1 MWDIDLVEAK
11 HGSFLVPKVD
21 EFIGQSLK
29 LNKQWEE
36 ETLDLCKELLK
47 SDSIVVEVGSHI
59 GSHTVPISRMCKKV
73 FAFEMQRLIFQ
84 LLNANLMLNGRLNVH
99 TFFNAVS
106 NESNTIKL
114 GEMNWGVADENKLN
128 TGNGKFANLKHE
140 QGYPTKIVTLDEEL
154 RHLKQIDLLK
164 LDAEGEEVNILKGSK
179 EIINKF
185 KPHILTEFGE
195 RNINDLRELLKDDYE
210 LIDVSSKILFDVPNL
225 MMYCKPKIWI

>member
-1 MWDIDLVEAK
+1 MWDIDLVKAK

-29 LNKQWEE
+29 LNKEWEE
-36 ETLDLCKELLK
+36 KTLDICKQILK

-59 GSHTVPISRMCKKV
+59 GSHTVPISRMCGRV

-99 TFFNAVS
+99 THSNPVS
-106 NESNTIKL
+106 NESSTIKL
-114 GEMNWGVADENKLN
+114 AEMNWGASEENKLN
-128 TGNGKFANLKHE
+128 TGNGKFANLKHDK
-140 QGYPTKIVTLDEEL
+140 GYPTKIVTLDEEL
-154 RHLKQIDLLK
+154 GHLKQISLLK

-179 EIINKF
+179 EIIKKF

-195 RNINDLRELLKDDYE
+195 RNVADLRELLKDEYE
-210 LIDVSSKILFDVPNL
+210 LFDVSSKILFDVDNL
-225 MMYCKPKIWI
+225 MMYCKPRI

>member
-1 MWDIDLVEAK
+1 MWDIDLVKAK

-29 LNKQWEE
+29 LNKEWEE
-36 ETLDLCKELLK
+36 KTLDICKQILK

-59 GSHTVPISRMCKKV
+59 GSHTVPISRMCGRV

-99 TFFNAVS
+99 THSNPVS
-106 NESNTIKL
+106 NESSNIKL
-114 GEMNWGVADENKLN
+114 AEMNWGASEENKLN
-128 TGNGKFANLKHE
+128 TGNGKFANLKHDK
-140 QGYPTKIVTLDEEL
+140 GYPTKIVTLDEEL
-154 RHLKQIDLLK
+154 GHLKQISLLK

-179 EIINKF
+179 EIIKKF

-195 RNINDLRELLKDDYE
+195 RNIADLRNLLKDDYE
-210 LIDVSSKILFDVPNL
+210 LFDVSSKILFDVDNL
-225 MMYCKPKIWI
+225 MMYCKPRI

>member
-1 MWDIDLVEAK
+1 MWDIDLVKAK

-29 LNKQWEE
+29 LNKEWEE
-36 ETLDLCKELLK
+36 KTLDICKQILK

-59 GSHTVPISRMCKKV
+59 GSHTVPISRMCGRV

-99 TFFNAVS
+99 THSNPVS
-106 NESNTIKL
+106 NESSTIKL
-114 GEMNWGVADENKLN
+114 AEMNWGASEENKLN
-128 TGNGKFANLKHE
+128 TGNGKFANLKHDK
-140 QGYPTKIVTLDEEL
+140 GYPTKIVTLDEEL
-154 RHLKQIDLLK
+154 RHLKQISLLK

-179 EIINKF
+179 EIIKKF

-195 RNINDLRELLKDDYE
+195 RNVADLRELLKDEYE
-210 LIDVSSKILFDVPNL
+210 LFDVSSKILFDIDNL
-225 MMYCKPKIWI
+225 MMYCKPRI

>member
-1 MWDIDLVEAK
+1 MWDIDLVKAK

-29 LNKQWEE
+29 LNKEWEE
-36 ETLDLCKELLK
+36 KTLDICKQILK

-59 GSHTVPISRMCKKV
+59 GSHTVPISRMCERV

-99 TFFNAVS
+99 THSNPVS
-106 NESNTIKL
+106 NESSTIKL
-114 GEMNWGVADENKLN
+114 AEMNWGASEENKLN
-128 TGNGKFANLKHE
+128 TGNGKFANLKHDK
-140 QGYPTKIVTLDEEL
+140 GYPTKIVTLDEEL
-154 RHLKQIDLLK
+154 GHLKQISLLK

-179 EIINKF
+179 EIIKKF

-195 RNINDLRELLKDDYE
+195 RNIADLRNLLKDDYE
-210 LIDVSSKILFDVPNL
+210 LFDVSSKILFDVDNL
-225 MMYCKPKIWI
+225 MMYCKPRI

>member
-1 MWDIDLVEAK
+1 MWDIDLVKAK

-29 LNKQWEE
+29 LNKEWEE
-36 ETLDLCKELLK
+36 KTLDICKQILK

-59 GSHTVPISRMCKKV
+59 GSHTVPISRMCGRV

-99 TFFNAVS
+99 THSNPVS
-106 NESNTIKL
+106 NESSTIKL
-114 GEMNWGVADENKLN
+114 AEMNWGASEENKLN
-128 TGNGKFANLKHE
+128 TGNGKFANLKHNK
-140 QGYPTKIVTLDEEL
+140 GYPTKIVTLDEEL
-154 RHLKQIDLLK
+154 GHLKQISLLK

-179 EIINKF
+179 EIIQKF

-195 RNINDLRELLKDDYE
+195 RNIADLRELLKDDYE
-210 LIDVSSKILFDVPNL
+210 LFDVSSKILFDVDNL
-225 MMYCKPKIWI
+225 MMYCKPRI

>member
-1 MWDIDLVEAK
+1 MWDIDLVKAK

-29 LNKQWEE
+29 LNKEWEE
-36 ETLDLCKELLK
+36 KTLDICKQIIK

-59 GSHTVPISRMCKKV
+59 GSHTVPISRMCGRV

-99 TFFNAVS
+99 THSNPVS
-106 NESNTIKL
+106 NESSTIKL
-114 GEMNWGVADENKLN
+114 AEMNWGASEENKLN
-128 TGNGKFANLKHE
+128 TGNGKFANLKHDK
-140 QGYPTKIVTLDEEL
+140 GYPTKIVTLDEEL
-154 RHLKQIDLLK
+154 GHLKQISLLK

-179 EIINKF
+179 EIIKKF

-195 RNINDLRELLKDDYE
+195 RNIADLRNLLKDDYE
-210 LIDVSSKILFDVPNL
+210 LFDVSSKILFDVDNL
-225 MMYCKPKIWI
+225 MMYCKPRI

>member
-1 MWDIDLVEAK
+1 MWDIDLVKAK

-29 LNKQWEE
+29 LNKEWEE
-36 ETLDLCKELLK
+36 KTLDICKQILK

-59 GSHTVPISRMCKKV
+59 GSHTVPISRMCGKV

-99 TFFNAVS
+99 THSNPVS
-106 NESNTIKL
+106 NESSTIKL
-114 GEMNWGVADENKLN
+114 AEMNWGASEENKLN
-128 TGNGKFANLKHE
+128 TGNGKFANLKHDK
-140 QGYPTKIVTLDEEL
+140 GYPTKIVTLDEEL
-154 RHLKQIDLLK
+154 GHLKQISLLK

-179 EIINKF
+179 EIIKKF

-195 RNINDLRELLKDDYE
+195 RNVADLRELLKDEYE
-210 LIDVSSKILFDVPNL
+210 LFDVSSKILFDVDNL
-225 MMYCKPKIWI
+225 MMYCKPRI

>member
-1 MWDIDLVEAK
+1 MWDIDLVKAK

-29 LNKQWEE
+29 LNKEWEE
-36 ETLDLCKELLK
+36 KTLDICKQILK

-59 GSHTVPISRMCKKV
+59 GSHTVPISRMCGRV

-99 TFFNAVS
+99 THSNPVS
-106 NESNTIKL
+106 NESSTIKL
-114 GEMNWGVADENKLN
+114 AEMNWGASEENKLN
-128 TGNGKFANLKHE
+128 TGNGKFANLKHDK
-140 QGYPTKIVTLDEEL
+140 GYPTKIVTLDEEL
-154 RHLKQIDLLK
+154 GHLKQISLLK

-179 EIINKF
+179 EIIKKF

-195 RNINDLRELLKDDYE
+195 RNIADLRNLLKDDYE
-210 LIDVSSKILFDVPNL
+210 LFDVSSKILFDVDNL
-225 MMYCKPKIWI
+225 MMYCKPRI

>member
-1 MWDIDLVEAK
+1 MWDIDLVKAK

-29 LNKQWEE
+29 LNKEWEE
-36 ETLDLCKELLK
+36 KTLDICKQILK

-59 GSHTVPISRMCKKV
+59 GSHTVPISRMCGRV

-99 TFFNAVS
+99 THSNPVS
-106 NESNTIKL
+106 NESSTIKL
-114 GEMNWGVADENKLN
+114 AEMNWGASEENKLN
-128 TGNGKFANLKHE
+128 TGNGKFANLKHDK
-140 QGYPTKIVTLDEEL
+140 GYPTKIVTLDEEL
-154 RHLKQIDLLK
+154 GHLKQISLLK

-179 EIINKF
+179 EIIKKF

-195 RNINDLRELLKDDYE
+195 RNVADLRNLLKDDYE
-210 LIDVSSKILFDVPNL
+210 LFDVSSKILFDVDNL
-225 MMYCKPKIWI
+225 MMYCKPRI